1 MQREQYTKLLTF
13 SIDEALTH
21 ALKTLE
27 WDCLLLID
35 KQEKL
40 IF

>member
-1 MQREQYTKLLTF
+1 MQREQYTKPLIF

-21 ALKTLE
+21 ALNILE